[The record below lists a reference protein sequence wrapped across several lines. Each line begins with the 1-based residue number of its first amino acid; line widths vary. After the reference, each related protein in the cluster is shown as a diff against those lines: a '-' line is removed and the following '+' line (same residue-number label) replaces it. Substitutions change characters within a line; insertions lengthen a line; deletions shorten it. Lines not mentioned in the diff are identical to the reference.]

1 MTQNTKRYAQFLI
14 LIVTL
19 VFAVSVVHAQES
31 AGISR
36 EAFYNSADGFHV
48 LIPPGWDNQSTGAYA
63 HFIHPQ
69 TQVSVYATAAATT
82 DVQAGIAEALGVLQP
97 DLAAETPQTSEIML
111 SNGTWTQNTYA
122 LGDSASLT
130 AYGQEYEGST
140 YVVIWHS
147 PQRAIQPV
155 IVPGAVVEDG
165 ISAALTALGY
175 TPDQGAATEEVTI
188 GEQVWT
194 RSAGEDVTVL
204 ARVRGELT
212 HAVVASGGAVEGA
225 DALPVFFNLLTGFFL
240 TPVTT
245 PYLYLGLAVTTLI
258 GLVFVGSLALRARSL
273 RQDIKTLEALE
284 A

>member
-82 DVQAGIAEALGVLQP
+82 DVQAGITEALGTFQP
-97 DLAAETPQTSEIML
+97 DLAAETPQISEIML
-111 SNGTWTQNTYA
+111 SNGTWAQNIYA

-188 GEQVWT
+188 GEQIWT
-194 RSAGEDVTVL
+194 RSAGEDVTAL